1 MNTNRNR
8 SQSLIVSALIGAVA
22 GLSVGFMLLKRA
34 DDEDRSSTLTAS
46 EGLSLG
52 FIILGVLRQVA
63 QLGDG
68 E

>member
-1 MNTNRNR
+1 MNSNINR

-34 DDEDRSSTLTAS
+34 DDEDRATTLTAG

-52 FIILGVLRQVA
+52 FMILGVLRQVA
-63 QLGDG
+63 QLGEG

>member
-1 MNTNRNR
+1 MNSNMHRPELLRRGQNRR
-8 SQSLIVSALIGAVA
+8 HDPAA
-22 GLSVGFMLLKRA
+22 SVGFMLLKRA
-34 DDEDRSSTLTAS
+34 DDEDRATTLTAG

-63 QLGDG
+63 QLGEG

>member
-8 SQSLIVSALIGAVA
+8 PQSLIVSALIGAVA